1 MAPRTII
8 GAFLIFTGLWALPAL
23 ADTTVRVA
31 VGGSQAASIPFS
43 VGTKKGIFAKH
54 GLNVEVISI
63 TNAQMSAQ
71 AQVSGSVQLA
81 TSNPTGFFYL
91 ARQGADAIGIASWNN
106 SSPYSLASRLRIKDV
121 SGLKGKK
128 IGTSGAGGRSDA
140 FIKYSLAKVGLDP
153 RRDIEILSL
162 TGGSAVRLAAALSG
176 KVDATLISYT
186 QEKQAQ
192 KLGLMVIPLP
202 LEYVQG
208 LITAQR
214 PYLDRNSKIVK
225 AFLRGLGES
234 IRALRADREGTLRI
248 IASVLRTN
256 DKEALDHAY
265 NTLRIQVV
273 PDLMPTEEAIVSV
286 LKTMSYDDP
295 DFESIPPFKH
305 FDLSLVQ
312 EINAEEVRSRK

>member
-1 MAPRTII
+1 LRLRII
-8 GAFLIFTGLWALPAL
+8 IFAFLLLPKLPAVAAL
-23 ADTTVRVA
+23 ADTTLRVA
-31 VGGSQAASIPFS
+31 VGGSQAASIPFT

-54 GLNVEVISI
+54 GLNVEIVSI

-71 AQVSGSVQLA
+71 AQLSGSVQLA

-91 ARQGADAIGIASWNN
+91 ARQGADAVGIASWNN
-106 SSPYSLASRLRIKDV
+106 SSPYSLASRLKIKDV

-140 FIKYSLAKVGLDP
+140 FIKYSFAKVGLDP

-176 KVDATLISYT
+176 RVDATLISYT

-192 KLGLMVIPLP
+192 KLGLSVIPLP

-208 LITAQR
+208 LITTQG
-214 PYLDRNSKIVK
+214 PYLERNAKTVK
-225 AFLRGLGES
+225 AFLRTLGES
-234 IRALRADREGTLRI
+234 IRAITADREGTLRI
-248 IASVLRTN
+248 IATVLRTD

-273 PDLMPTEEAIVSV
+273 PDLIPTEEAIVSV

-295 DFESIPPFKH
+295 AYESIAPFKH
-305 FDLSLVQ
+305 LDLSLVK
-312 EINAEEVRSRK
+312 EIKAEDAKSR

>member
-1 MAPRTII
+1 MTLGRIFIAV
-8 GAFLIFTGLWALPAL
+8 LILSGLSPVPVVAQ
-23 ADTTVRVA
+23 TTLRVA
-31 VGGSQAASIPFS
+31 VGGAQAASIPFT
-43 VGTKKGIFAKH
+43 VGTKKGIFSKH

-63 TNAQMSAQ
+63 TSAQMSAQ
-71 AQVSGSVQLA
+71 AQLSGSVQLA

-91 ARQGADAIGIASWNN
+91 ARQGADAVGIASWNN
-106 SSPYSLASRLRIKDV
+106 SSPYSLASRLKIKDV

-128 IGTSGAGGRSDA
+128 IASSGAGGRSDA
-140 FIKYSLAKVGLDP
+140 FIKYALAKVGLDP

-176 KVDATLISYT
+176 KVDGTLISYT

-192 KLGLMVIPLP
+192 KLGLVVIPLP

-208 LITAQR
+208 LMTTQK
-214 PYLDRNSKIVK
+214 PYLERNKKTVK
-225 AFLRGLGES
+225 AFLQGLSES
-234 IRALRADREGTLRI
+234 IRILRSDKEGTLRI
-248 IASVLRTN
+248 IASVLRTD

-265 NTLRIQVV
+265 NTLSSQVV

-295 DFESIPPFKH
+295 AFESIAPFKH
-305 FDLSLVQ
+305 FDLSLIN
-312 EINAEEVRSRK
+312 EIKAEDAKNR

>member
-1 MAPRTII
+1 MAPGRIFVTV
-8 GAFLIFTGLWALPAL
+8 LILGGLSTVPAL
-23 ADTTVRVA
+23 ADTTIRVA
-31 VGGSQAASIPFS
+31 VGGSQAASIPFTI
-43 VGTKKGIFAKH
+43 GTKKGIFAKH

-63 TNAQMSAQ
+63 TSAQMSAQ
-71 AQVSGSVQLA
+71 AQLSGSVQLA

-91 ARQGADAIGIASWNN
+91 ARQGADAVGIASWNN
-106 SSPYSLASRLRIKDV
+106 SSPYSLASRLKIKDV

-140 FIKYSLAKVGLDP
+140 FIKYSVAKVGLDP

-176 KVDATLISYT
+176 KVDGTLISYT

-192 KLGLMVIPLP
+192 KLGLAVIPLP

-208 LITAQR
+208 LITTQR
-214 PYLDRNSKIVK
+214 PYLERNAKVVK

-234 IRALRADREGTLRI
+234 IRAVSADREGTLRI
-248 IASVLRTN
+248 IASVLRTD

-265 NTLRIQVV
+265 NTLRIQLV
-273 PDLMPTEEAIVSV
+273 PDLIPTEEAIVSV

-295 DFESIPPFKH
+295 GSSPFCHSNILIFRWSK
-305 FDLSLVQ
+305 
-312 EINAEEVRSRK
+312 K